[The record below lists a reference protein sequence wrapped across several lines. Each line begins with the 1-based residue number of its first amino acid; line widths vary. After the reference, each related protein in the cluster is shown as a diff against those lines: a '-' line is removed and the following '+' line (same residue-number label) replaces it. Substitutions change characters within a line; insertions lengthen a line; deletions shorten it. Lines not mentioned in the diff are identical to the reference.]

1 MEARIYNYEC
11 KHSHVDGH
19 RLLFAWPHGI
29 EMLIDFTIGKGYILK
44 RGDMKDQFDL
54 QDVTIAGLEHKIAQ
68 CQDGDDEI
76 APLCGYTR
84 ERLTEICK
92 GAINL
97 EDLADYIMEDQGRQS
112 LEFSIGVAG
121 GELLLTGTY
130 FYRSRYDRH
139 DDPERI
145 NPPEYSLALFEF
157 YLEDDFKI
165 EFFRDGCD
173 EEGLDLTKDIAL
185 DEEELK
191 SIIHNKAKEA

>member
-11 KHSHVDGH
+11 KHSNVDGH
-19 RLLFAWPHGI
+19 RILFAWPHGI
-29 EMLIDFTIGKGYILK
+29 EMLIDFKIGKGYMLK

-54 QDVTIAGLEHKIAQ
+54 QGVTIAELEHKIAQ
-68 CQDGDDEI
+68 CQDMDDEV
-76 APLCGYTR
+76 APFCGYTR

-92 GAINL
+92 AAINL
-97 EDLADYIMEDQGRQS
+97 EDLAERIMEDQGRKS

-130 FYRSRYDRH
+130 FYSSKYNRY

-165 EFFRDGCD
+165 EFFRDCYD
-173 EEGLDLTKDIAL
+173 EEGFDLTKDIAL
-185 DEEELK
+185 NEEELK
-191 SIIHNKAKEA
+191 GIIHDKALE

>member
-11 KHSHVDGH
+11 KHSHADGH
-19 RLLFAWPHGI
+19 RMVFRWPHGI
-29 EMLIDFTIGKGYILK
+29 EMLIDFTIGKGYILN
-44 RGDMKDQFDL
+44 RGDMKTQFDL
-54 QDVTIAGLEHKIAQ
+54 DIKVSELEHKIAQ
-68 CQDGDDEI
+68 CQDMDDAV
-76 APLCGYTR
+76 APFCGYTR

-92 GAINL
+92 AAISL
-97 EDLADYIMEDQGRQS
+97 EDLADYIMEDQGRRA

-130 FYRSRYDRH
+130 FYRSRYNRH

-165 EFFRDGCD
+165 EFFRDGD
-173 EEGLDLTKDIAL
+173 EDSFDLTKDIAF
-185 DEEELK
+185 DENALK
-191 SIIHNKAKEA
+191 DIIHDKAMEG